1 MIRLHIE
8 KITQISVIIKETKI
22 MKFKCLQII
31 RIHPIEALFGILL
44 LLVMLL
50 EKIGQLQATVG
61 ISKMYNISLLGN
73 KILKICLDLVM
84 TPSRTVVSWKNSVKS
99 KTR

>member
-8 KITQISVIIKETKI
+8 KITQISVIIKEAKI

-50 EKIGQLQATVG
+50 EKIELLQVTAVINKQSSIRLVG
-61 ISKMYNISLLGN
+61 NRT
-73 KILKICLDLVM
+73 LKTCLDLVM
-84 TPSRTVVSWKNSVKS
+84 IQRKMVVSWKNSAKL
-99 KTR
+99 KIQ